1 MHQMFHQPVVSRHG
15 ILCHKNQNIRTGIS
29 HSRIPGTAVIK
40 ILSGHMENAAWKR
53 KFLSDLLDRI
63 LPDGIVPQRLLG
75 IHQNKFMYN
84 KGLLLQF
91 LQEQTKSVIRF
102 VSRNYDI
109 YTHQ

>member
-1 MHQMFHQPVVSRHG
+1 MHQMFHQSVVSRHS
-15 ILCHKNQNIRTGIS
+15 ILCHENQNIRFGIPRS
-29 HSRIPGTAVIK
+29 HIPGTTVVK
-40 ILSGHMENAAWKR
+40 GLSGHMENAAWKR
-53 KFLSDLLDRI
+53 KLLSDLFDRI
-63 LPDGIVPQRLLG
+63 LPDGIVPQCLLG